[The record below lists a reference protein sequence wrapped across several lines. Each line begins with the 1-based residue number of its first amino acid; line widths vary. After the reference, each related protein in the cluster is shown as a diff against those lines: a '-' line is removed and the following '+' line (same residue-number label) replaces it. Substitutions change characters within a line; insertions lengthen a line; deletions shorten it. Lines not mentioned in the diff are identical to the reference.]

1 MNYSEMAQDLL
12 AFLDAHDIPKAV
24 LVGHSMGGKVAQ
36 AVALTQPSRV
46 DGLVVLDIAPVAY
59 SNDEPHWKAVQ
70 DIVTVL
76 ATIPVGPG
84 VTRRDVDIQLRSAI
98 PDPAL
103 RAFCLTNFDA
113 ARGDWKIHIQA
124 ICAQLDAIASFDI
137 VGASP
142 PPTTPLL
149 NSNGKSMD
157 DNSDASSN
165 QEQEQQQQ
173 HQHQYQY
180 PGDAFFIH
188 GGQSRF
194 VRHAYIPAIQSY
206 FPNHMLTTVRGAGHW
221 IHAEKPEDTI
231 ALLKRF
237 LER

>member
-84 VTRRDVDIQLRSAI
+84 VTRRDVDLQLRAAI

-113 ARGDWKIHIQA
+113 ARGEWKIHIQA

-137 VGASP
+137 VAASP
-142 PPTTPLL
+142 NIISSSGLR
-149 NSNGKSMD
+149 NGESM
-157 DNSDASSN
+157 
-165 QEQEQQQQ
+165 EEEHQQQLQ
-173 HQHQYQY
+173 HQY

>member
-1 MNYSEMAQDLL
+1 
-12 AFLDAHDIPKAV
+12 
-24 LVGHSMGGKVAQ
+24 VAQ
-36 AVALTQPSRV
+36 AVALTEPSRV

-76 ATIPVGPG
+76 AKIPVGPG
-84 VTRRDVDIQLRSAI
+84 VTRRDVDVQLRSAI

-113 ARGDWKIHIQA
+113 TQGEWKIHIQA
-124 ICAQLDAIASFDI
+124 ICAQLDEIASFDI
-137 VGASP
+137 AP
-142 PPTTPLL
+142 L
-149 NSNGKSMD
+149 NSNG
-157 DNSDASSN
+157 NSL
-165 QEQEQQQQ
+165 EEEQQQSPT
-173 HQHQYQY
+173 HQY

>member
-36 AVALTQPSRV
+36 AVALMEPSRV

-76 ATIPVGPG
+76 AKLPVGPG
-84 VTRRDVDIQLRSAI
+84 VTRRDVDVQLRSAI

-113 ARGDWKIHIQA
+113 NKGQWKIHIQA
-124 ICAQLDAIASFDI
+124 ICAQLDEIASFDI
-137 VGASP
+137 SS
-142 PPTTPLL
+142 PLL
-149 NSNGKSMD
+149 NNGKS
-157 DNSDASSN
+157 SSSSIN
-165 QEQEQQQQ
+165 GEEMEMEQQQ
-173 HQHQYQY
+173 QY